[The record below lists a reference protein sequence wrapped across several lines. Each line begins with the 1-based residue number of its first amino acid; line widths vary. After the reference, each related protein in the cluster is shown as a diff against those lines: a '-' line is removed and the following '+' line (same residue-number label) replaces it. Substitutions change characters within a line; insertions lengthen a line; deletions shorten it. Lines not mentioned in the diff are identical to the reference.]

1 MADFYLYLADREH
14 MIGWTEGGE
23 VPIFPS
29 RKYWDKER
37 RGTQTPDE
45 VIQRNIKGL
54 SDDVYQAVGGD
65 TFFSGGMWMWLNG
78 CTVVMPNEDRRIVDG
93 WANYCE
99 EDSLII
105 CFSELLSLSIMRK
118 LGKTCIVKIKCPQLI
133 LDSVTQQLNLPASC
147 EHIQYVTNL
156 ERGHQFKSMAD
167 AWQAEIRF
175 FWRTDNPEIKKVNIP
190 AHVGEIV
197 DLEQVPENDPR
208 TEEVYR
214 NRTSFDRN
222 VKESQRREHLMQGR
236 PSSVASNW
244 RPPLIEGGSSAPNR
258 KTRRAE
264 AAKRRQVRR

>member
-1 MADFYLYLADREH
+1 MCNHYAA
-14 MIGWTEGGE
+14 
-23 VPIFPS
+23 S
-29 RKYWDKER
+29 
-37 RGTQTPDE
+37 
-45 VIQRNIKGL
+45 
-54 SDDVYQAVGGD
+54 GD
-65 TFFSGGMWMWLNG
+65 
-78 CTVVMPNEDRRIVDG
+78 
-93 WANYCE
+93 
-99 EDSLII
+99 
-105 CFSELLSLSIMRK
+105 
-118 LGKTCIVKIKCPQLI
+118 
-133 LDSVTQQLNLPASC
+133 
-147 EHIQYVTNL
+147 
-156 ERGHQFKSMAD
+156 
-167 AWQAEIRF
+167 
-175 FWRTDNPEIKKVNIP
+175 WRTKMDVFRQGATDLFDWTAPRSNVQGDNLYP